1 MAILCSPVST
11 QLDGGE
17 GHREAR
23 HVQRCSWQPGAAGN
37 DPRGARCIRPAA
49 DWRSGARGGAACA
62 QCLEALEAPA
72 NAVDLLPRRDVL
84 YRASQGHTTP
94 VPLACQVP
102 GSALAPIDL

>member
-1 MAILCSPVST
+1 MAILCSPVSS

-17 GHREAR
+17 GHREVQAR
-23 HVQRCSWQPGAAGN
+23 SALCVA
-37 DPRGARCIRPAA
+37 ARCGRERSRGHAAPGGPA
-49 DWRSGARGGAACA
+49 DWRRCTRGGAACA

-84 YRASQGHTTP
+84 YRTSQCHTTP

-102 GSALAPIDL
+102 GQRV